1 MKTILE
7 VRITPFPSFSF
18 LKDPVRHDE
27 SLVLVRRDEEVR
39 NMFDLFIE
47 LTELVILIVLKL
59 LGILT
64 VSTVFGIFMV
74 FNDDIFMGASEL

>member
-39 NMFDLFIE
+39 NMFDLFIDKMPFSSF
-47 LTELVILIVLKL
+47 IVESWPLFKSDMPR
-59 LGILT
+59 
-64 VSTVFGIFMV
+64 VVMR
-74 FNDDIFMGASEL
+74 E